1 MKVIDQLRTLKT
13 GYQWAE
19 HKPTKYF
26 SLDYAPLPDEMVP
39 YPNKWPIY
47 ETTAILKMRQMGNGV
62 RPDSIESKLIQ
73 EKAAIAMA
81 RELYGDVL
89 ERLYSIRET
98 LYEEGPRYND
108 QVLREIN
115 NLIDDLNL
123 KDRFE

>member
-1 MKVIDQLRTLKT
+1 MKVIDQLKTLKV

-26 SLDYAPLPDEMVP
+26 TLEYAQMPTEMS
-39 YPNKWPIY
+39 PNKWPIY
-47 ETTAILKMRQMGNGV
+47 ETTAYLKVRQLGDGV
-62 RPDSIESKLIQ
+62 RPESIESKLVQ
-73 EKAAIAMA
+73 EHAAISVA